1 MKLRLFSFLLFIS
14 IGSFSSAQKS
24 ILIGVHGSY
33 MAAPEI
39 NRMISFYN
47 TRNSQI
53 LRKELENMNH
63 NFGLE
68 FVYSRKPKREIALS
82 LRRNYLSAE
91 ASEPNGVEVRRELRF
106 RQNTFSWRHKFNAEK
121 KWQFMIG
128 FDLNV
133 TRIRTRRIEN
143 GNKPDFSVSMKSGN
157 WSELLGGGNS
167 FYLIRTLG
175 KKGSVRLC
183 YQVLWRKHSLDKLEG
198 DLLNGYFSGNSNLPL
213 KERFQSLG
221 LVFTYNIL

>member
-1 MKLRLFSFLLFIS
+1 MNLRYFLLILFFTISSMSWAQRSFL
-14 IGSFSSAQKS
+14 IG
-24 ILIGVHGSY
+24 IHGSY
-33 MAAPEI
+33 MSSPEI

-53 LRKELENMNH
+53 LSKELGKMNH

-68 FVYSRKPKREIALS
+68 LVYSRKPKREIGLT

-91 ASEPNGVEVRRELRF
+91 ATEPGGVEVRRELRF

-121 KWQFMIG
+121 KWQFMLG

-143 GNKPDFSVSMKSGN
+143 GRDQDFTVSMKGGN

-167 FYLIRTLG
+167 LYLIRTLG
-175 KKGSVRLC
+175 KNASIRLC
-183 YQVLWRKHSLDKLEG
+183 YQFLWKKHSLDKLEG
-198 DLLNGYFSGNSNLPL
+198 DLLNGYVSGSSNLPL
-213 KERFQSLG
+213 KERFQSFG
-221 LVFTYNIL
+221 LQFTYNIL